1 MLLVT
6 IAAFIYA
13 IMPMTSLA
21 YVQNS
26 TNVDEE
32 GYWEVTN
39 ADSDSKRIKL
49 QNSSYTDHLYR
60 SYWRNVYSL
69 ADREE
74 RKRCMK

>member
-39 ADSDSKRIKL
+39 ADSDTATVAVIMYMMMQPEYAQSTGFRG
-49 QNSSYTDHLYR
+49 
-60 SYWRNVYSL
+60 SYWF
-69 ADREE
+69 
-74 RKRCMK
+74 